1 MESSRKKTMSL
12 SLWIA
17 AAMVAGIL
25 AGIAMWGSMGAKAAA
40 AFTTAWL
47 KPFGTIF
54 INLLKFVVVPM
65 VLLSIIDGVVQ
76 LGDVK
81 KVGTIGIRTLI
92 YFLVTTAIAC
102 VIGLALGTAF
112 ESQFPVLSMAQNQ
125 AFKAKAAPTVMQTIV
140 NIFPDNMWKS
150 FTSASMLQV
159 IFIAIIF
166 GGGILLAGEK
176 GKPTAVLVR
185 SMEEVMMKVMMM
197 IINVSPVGVFCLMA
211 WVVASQGPS
220 IVTSLALVIGV
231 AYIGYIIHAF
241 VVYSLSAKIF
251 ADMHPAD
258 FFRGIMPAFLFAFTS
273 TSSLATLPI
282 SMECADKLGVKR
294 EVSSFVLPLGATVNM
309 DGTAIY
315 QCVATVFLARCMGM
329 HLTGTQL
336 VTVVLTATLAS
347 IGTAGTSGAGTI
359 MLAMVLEAVGIDP
372 IYIGIIFGAD
382 RIFDMGRTS
391 LNVIGDI
398 SCSVCVNKWYNA
410 GTVGINERSD
420 G

>member
-1 MESSRKKTMSL
+1 MGETKKKSMSL
-12 SLWIA
+12 SVWIA
-17 AAMVAGIL
+17 LAMIAGIL
-25 AGIAMWGSMGAKAAA
+25 TGVVLWGSMGAKAAGT
-40 AFTTAWL
+40 FTTNWL

-76 LGDVK
+76 LGDVR
-81 KVGTIGIRTLI
+81 KVGTIGVRTLV

-102 VIGLALGTAF
+102 VIGLALGQAF
-112 ESQFPVLSMAQNQ
+112 EKYFPVLTMTQTQ
-125 AFKAKAAPTVMQTIV
+125 AFKAKSAPTIMQTIV
-140 NIFPDNMWKS
+140 NIFPDNMFKS
-150 FTSASMLQV
+150 FTNASMLQV

-176 GKPTAVLVR
+176 GKPTAVLVK

-197 IINVSPVGVFCLMA
+197 IISVSPLGVYCLMA

-220 IVTSLALVIGV
+220 IVTSLALVIAV
-231 AYIGYIIHAF
+231 AYIGYAIHAL

-251 ADMHPAD
+251 AGMHPID
-258 FFRGIMPAFLFAFTS
+258 FFRGVLPAFLFAFTS

-282 SMECADKLGVKR
+282 SMECADKMGVRR

-315 QCVATVFLARCMGM
+315 QCVSTVFLASCMGM
-329 HLTGTQL
+329 HLTGSQL
-336 VTVVLTATLAS
+336 LTVVLTATLAS

-382 RIFDMGRTS
+382 RIFDMGRTA

-398 SCSVCVNKWYNA
+398 SCSVCVNKWYQ
-410 GTVGINERSD
+410 GHSE
-420 G
+420 